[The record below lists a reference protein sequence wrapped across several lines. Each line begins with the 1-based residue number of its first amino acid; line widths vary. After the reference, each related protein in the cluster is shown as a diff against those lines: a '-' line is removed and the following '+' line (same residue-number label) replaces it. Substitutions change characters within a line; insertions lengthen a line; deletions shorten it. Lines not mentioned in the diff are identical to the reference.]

1 MPAPQEVKLG
11 RTAQATNWRL
21 GHHHPQA
28 KQGLAVALNLAVGP
42 TWSSPIPQGFIQIVK
57 ALFWA
62 DSAEKQKRP
71 APLSQATLLP
81 VPKVSEL
88 SQEQLPDSR
97 ASPGA
102 QLLLGLAERAHQNPA
117 PLGHPQTELRAVHAP
132 RCKVGVCAFVCGGGK
147 PAVGKED
154 VSRAANEGMLM
165 AFQWGHLLAR
175 HGPLGLAVVGSSGV
189 PTFQPRG

>member
-11 RTAQATNWRL
+11 RAMQTTNWRL

-28 KQGLAVALNLAVGP
+28 EQGLAVALNLAMGP

-97 ASPGA
+97 AFPGA
-102 QLLLGLAERAHQNPA
+102 QLLAGICRKGTPK
-117 PLGHPQTELRAVHAP
+117 PSSLRAP
-132 RCKVGVCAFVCGGGK
+132 
-147 PAVGKED
+147 P
-154 VSRAANEGMLM
+154 N
-165 AFQWGHLLAR
+165 
-175 HGPLGLAVVGSSGV
+175 
-189 PTFQPRG
+189 